1 MRKPVVSIFADIIK
15 TVTMFIINIVKDSIK
30 AKRIRNYVPKCNLYL
45 YFLIKQNLLI
55 SYEKN
60 ADVGRT

>member
-1 MRKPVVSIFADIIK
+1 MRKPGVSIFADIIK

-30 AKRIRNYVPKCNLYL
+30 AKRIRNYVPKCSLYM

-60 ADVGRT
+60 ADVSRT